1 MYQYRNTQCPYCMH
15 LFTASNAEITNTDT
29 YMYRHKNTG
38 IYLQKAKCPKCGKE
52 TSFSVPHDAI
62 DESGEIYRCKH
73 CKWLFQYSSV
83 NK

>member
-1 MYQYRNTQCPYCMH
+1 MKDSIAT
-15 LFTASNAEITNTDT
+15 I
-29 YMYRHKNTG
+29 
-38 IYLQKAKCPKCGKE
+38 KCPKCGKE